1 MNQGAT
7 DGIGFDVRT
16 GEYMHQGNDAS
27 QQQMD
32 GARDVQ
38 AGSMLTTEQV
48 YALMRGDVESATPQE
63 EVQEHVADPFP
74 TPSIRPST
82 THSVVEQNDV
92 KQADRKIPVAK
103 NEDWQSWDED

>member
-7 DGIGFDVRT
+7 EGVGFDVRT
-16 GEYMHQGNDAS
+16 GEYMNSDKS
-27 QQQMD
+27 ISSQQMD

-63 EVQEHVADPFP
+63 EQREQSQIHFLRLRFSRHDAP
-74 TPSIRPST
+74 I
-82 THSVVEQNDV
+82 VEQ
-92 KQADRKIPVAK
+92 RL
-103 NEDWQSWDED
+103 